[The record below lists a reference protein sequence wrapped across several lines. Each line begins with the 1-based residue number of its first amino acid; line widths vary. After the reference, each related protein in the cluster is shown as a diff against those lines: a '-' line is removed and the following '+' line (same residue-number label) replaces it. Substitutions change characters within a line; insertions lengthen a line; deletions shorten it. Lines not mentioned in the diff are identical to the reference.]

1 MGTAMGKPSFVALL
15 PEPVSETGRR
25 ERLPESRCQER
36 HVAGNFGKNLGELG
50 MDRDHQFGAGL
61 DLANLQHAVPDVL
74 PAHANHV
81 RTPLARVGQEG
92 ERQPRLRPAMEAVRL
107 GPGWR
112 ARPALDYRLASR
124 SQPRASSSP
133 AELRRPWQA
142 RKRHRFEARPAEVE
156 TRLAVAINEA
166 LHNFGAVSNDS
177 LRSTFVKTSRH
188 SLP

>member
-1 MGTAMGKPSFVALL
+1 MPTLCLKKRICISIFGRLGQSVNYRNRTAHNRVYLERRRNALALL
-15 PEPVSETGRR
+15 A
-25 ERLPESRCQER
+25 SRDEQN
-36 HVAGNFGKNLGELG
+36 GNFICLGVRRLV
-50 MDRDHQFGAGL
+50 RR
-61 DLANLQHAVPDVL
+61 
-74 PAHANHV
+74 ANHV

-112 ARPALDYRLASR
+112 ARPALDHRLASR

-166 LHNFGAVSNDS
+166 LHK
-177 LRSTFVKTSRH
+177 LRRRKQ
-188 SLP
+188 